1 MLVIFYFSR
10 SFFSSAA
17 THPADLTATPDKTI
31 LRRMETKLQVLEL
44 GVRDARAE
52 ALGARTEALGART
65 DALRAYQAAR
75 YIGESIP
82 TSTLRHVAYSNLY
95 IQLRANIKVVSNVV
109 APDQVVKAAQPSDLE
124 VNTFFAP
131 KSAKKKVLRG
141 DAEKILQAYGNDQ
154 FRKLA
159 KSGLTPLEQFDTSGR
174 AVFVTGDMPDTVFL
188 ADGFALSASVVVTAH
203 EWKKF
208 PEKESQ
214 QFSDPEKG
222 QIISYGL
229 QILDAQPW
237 RNSAV
242 VTICNLDIIQFFEVH
257 RGDRITEYAAT
268 KFILGPGRKLLLVL
282 LSLSLAHH
290 GFDLVYP
297 VGIPHEQLI
306 PLAGGSTSIVF
317 KWLEQ
322 PQDVV
327 VKAFRSDSMEAFE
340 TEKKAYELLGEI
352 ASQKHLC
359 QLLRS
364 GPNYLLLVNAGGEV
378 SAFTPSVQFAGV
390 VTALEYSHSK
400 GLRHRDVRP
409 ANIVERDGVLTL
421 ADWSS
426 AVKGDTK
433 FRFVGTLAF
442 ASDNVRRQILT
453 GESSLV
459 QYRPED
465 DLISLVRTIIFLKE
479 LHEVGLPRS
488 KDQQLHGTDFWKELQ
503 LPNHYHSMMTAASN
517 LDYCALKKLLSP

>member
-1 MLVIFYFSR
+1 MFSR
-10 SFFSSAA
+10 TFFFLR
-17 THPADLTATPDKTI
+17 HYPADLTATPDKTI
-31 LRRMETKLQVLEL
+31 LRRMEMKLQVLEL
-44 GVRDARAE
+44 GVQDAREE
-52 ALGARTEALGART
+52 ALSART
-65 DALRAYQAAR
+65 DAMRAYQAAR

-82 TSTLRHVAYSNLY
+82 TSTVRHVAYSNLY
-95 IQLRANIKVVSNVV
+95 TQLKANIKSVSHV
-109 APDQVVKAAQPSDLE
+109 AAPHQVVTAAQKLGAQVD
-124 VNTFFAP
+124 TFFAP
-131 KSAKKKVLRG
+131 KSARKKVSRD
-141 DAEKILQAYGNDQ
+141 DAEKILQVYGNDQ

-159 KSGLTPLEQFDTSGR
+159 KTGLTQLEQFDTCGR
-174 AVFVTGDMPDTVFL
+174 AVFATGDMPDNVFL

-237 RNSAV
+237 RNSVV

-257 RGDRITEYAAT
+257 CGDRITEYAAT
-268 KFILGPGRKLLLVL
+268 KFLSGPGRKLLLAL
-282 LSLSLAHH
+282 LSLSPADH

-297 VGIPHEQLI
+297 TGIPREQLI

-322 PQDVV
+322 PRDVV
-327 VKAFRSDSMEAFE
+327 VKTFRVDSMNAFE
-340 TEKKAYELLGEI
+340 TEKKSYKLLGEFPG
-352 ASQKHLC
+352 QKHLC
-359 QLLRS
+359 QLLS
-364 GPNYLLLVNAGGEV
+364 IGPNYLVLLNAGGEV
-378 SAFTPSVQFAGV
+378 SAFTPSVQFVGV

-409 ANIVERDGVLTL
+409 ANIVERDSVLTL

-426 AVKGDTK
+426 AVCGDTMSE
-433 FRFVGTLAF
+433 FVGTLAF
-442 ASDNVRRQILT
+442 ASDFVRKQILT
-453 GESSLV
+453 NRALV

-465 DLISLVRTIIFLKE
+465 DLISLVCTIIFLKE

-488 KDQQLHGTDFWKELQ
+488 KDQQINGTDFWKELQ

-517 LDYCALKKLLSP
+517 CDYLALKKLLSP